1 MKTAW
6 KILLFNNIGSRRVT
20 DENSVRIEEDAVL
33 SDYLSKC
40 EFNKGEYRMHLPD
53 ENIHEIPKGF
63 ECEFYRE
70 AKEKLF
76 EVTLDGECF
85 TVILWDEKGWDSD
98 SSDERYVEQV
108 KFVYAFEITCVS
120 DNLIGQHSATSSK
133 FTSSQA
139 SSFCSVLLKLIVC
152 FF

>member
-1 MKTAW
+1 
-6 KILLFNNIGSRRVT
+6 
-20 DENSVRIEEDAVL
+20 
-33 SDYLSKC
+33 
-40 EFNKGEYRMHLPD
+40 MHLPD

-70 AKEKLF
+70 AKERLF

-85 TVILWDEKGWDSD
+85 TVIVWDEKGWDSD

-133 FTSSQA
+133 FTSSQHFPYFD
-139 SSFCSVLLKLIVC
+139 SSKSNCGNETYNLCESHFSGPPEEGDYGVVAPSPLFCRETKNKI
-152 FF
+152 